1 MLNKRKGEKG
11 LAAIKLDMSKAYDHV
26 EWGFLAEMMTKLGF
40 CDEWIQ
46 LIMKCR
52 IKVNGA
58 LSDSFVPE
66 KVLRQGDPLSPYLF
80 LLCAEG
86 FSALLNKAEEGG
98 LISGVRICRNAPS
111 ISHLL
116 FADDSLILIRANRE
130 DATQFQGILELHERC
145 SG

>member
-1 MLNKRKGEKG
+1 LIAYELTHYTLNKRKGEKG

-40 CDEWIQ
+40 YDEWIQ
-46 LIMKCR
+46 LIMKCVSTVTYR

-66 KVLRQGDPLSPYLF
+66 RDLRQRDPLYPYLF

-86 FSALLNKAEEGG
+86 FSALLNKAKEDGQ
-98 LISGVRICRNAPS
+98 ISGVRICRNAPS

-116 FADDSLILIRANRE
+116 F
-130 DATQFQGILELHERC
+130 C
-145 SG
+145 